1 MRLLFVPTN
10 KVTAQNDYLEVSI
23 LHGLREIMGNQCV
36 DYPRK
41 KIMYNDFS
49 DIPKDQLHGKGF
61 TLLTKPIKD
70 LSEKE
75 RELNQFDAVL
85 YGCGDM

>member
-23 LHGLREIMGNQCV
+23 LHGLRELMGNKCV

-49 DIPKDQLHGKGF
+49 DL
-61 TLLTKPIKD
+61 IKYQ
-70 LSEKE
+70 KIM
-75 RELNQFDAVL
+75 FG
-85 YGCGDM
+85 Y